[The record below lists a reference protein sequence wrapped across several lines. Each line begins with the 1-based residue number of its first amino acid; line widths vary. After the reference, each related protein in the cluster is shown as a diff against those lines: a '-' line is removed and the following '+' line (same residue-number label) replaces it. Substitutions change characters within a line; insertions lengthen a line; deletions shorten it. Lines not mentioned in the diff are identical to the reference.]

1 MGSSLSVSCF
11 IFAFALL
18 GNALYLYPRF
28 GREFVPVM
36 DEGAFNMN
44 IQLFPAISSEQAMAM
59 SALLEKKLKEFPE
72 LDVIFSRTGQ
82 IGVAVEARGV
92 ETNRN

>member
-1 MGSSLSVSCF
+1 
-11 IFAFALL
+11 
-18 GNALYLYPRF
+18 
-28 GREFVPVM
+28 
-36 DEGAFNMN
+36 MN